1 MKQESPFCPNI
12 AATPDGEQ
20 VWFTL
25 KDIGKTQ
32 VFNARPPFNPIKT
45 IETGPITNHVNF
57 ARTPKGTFAYVT
69 IGGTNE
75 VKVFR
80 TDDFSQVTTIPVGN
94 LPHGVWPSGDG
105 TRIYVGLENADALAA
120 IDTASNKVVANIPI
134 GQAPQA
140 IAYVPGAAPDPDDRQ
155 NLQNLGVAGQVAH
168 LALGPKAE
176 AKGEKPPTSVSL
188 FDQGLIQVLQA
199 SVTGLQPKQRYVLA
213 LADKSDG
220 TGRLQPLAAFMTNPA
235 GSAIVNAVGPI
246 RQIVQKYRPGRTAIS
261 GDRAR
266 GARKIR
272 RCRAGS
278 ASMNDMLHLI
288 EPVIPALRRYARA
301 LVRNRAA
308 ADDLVQDCLERAISH
323 WNQRREGDP
332 RPWLFT
338 ILHNLA
344 VNQFRRSASRGK
356 HIAIDEANEDDFGQ
370 DAVQEQKLMYQD
382 VLDKLARLPE
392 DQRAVLLL
400 VAVEDLS
407 YADAARVLDIPI
419 GTVMSRL
426 SRAREKLQQEIEG
439 TADGASKNVVQLR
452 SMK

>member
-1 MKQESPFCPNI
+1 
-12 AATPDGEQ
+12 
-20 VWFTL
+20 
-25 KDIGKTQ
+25 
-32 VFNARPPFNPIKT
+32 
-45 IETGPITNHVNF
+45 
-57 ARTPKGTFAYVT
+57 
-69 IGGTNE
+69 
-75 VKVFR
+75 
-80 TDDFSQVTTIPVGN
+80 
-94 LPHGVWPSGDG
+94 
-105 TRIYVGLENADALAA
+105 
-120 IDTASNKVVANIPI
+120 
-134 GQAPQA
+134 
-140 IAYVPGAAPDPDDRQ
+140 
-155 NLQNLGVAGQVAH
+155 
-168 LALGPKAE
+168 
-176 AKGEKPPTSVSL
+176 
-188 FDQGLIQVLQA
+188 
-199 SVTGLQPKQRYVLA
+199 
-213 LADKSDG
+213 
-220 TGRLQPLAAFMTNPA
+220 
-235 GSAIVNAVGPI
+235 
-246 RQIVQKYRPGRTAIS
+246 
-261 GDRAR
+261 
-266 GARKIR
+266 
-272 RCRAGS
+272 
-278 ASMNDMLHLI
+278 MNDMLLLI

-323 WNQRREGDP
+323 WHQRREGDP

-344 VNQFRRSASRGK
+344 INQFRRSARRGK

-439 TADGASKNVVQLR
+439 TADGATKNVVQLR